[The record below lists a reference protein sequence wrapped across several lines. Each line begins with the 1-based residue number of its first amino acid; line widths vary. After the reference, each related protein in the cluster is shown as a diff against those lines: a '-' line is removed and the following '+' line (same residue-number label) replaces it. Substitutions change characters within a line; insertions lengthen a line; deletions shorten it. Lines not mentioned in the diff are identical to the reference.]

1 MTQRLAIR
9 TEKEKDA
16 LARVRSAY
24 GDQYQPLVMSDA
36 KRDVAKMFGEETER
50 KFVREQLKK
59 KQSEQETPQPKKRR
73 RDEWER

>member
-1 MTQRLAIR
+1 MAQRLAIR

-16 LARVRSAY
+16 VARVRSAY

-36 KRDVAKMFGEETER
+36 KRDVAKMLGEETKR
-50 KFVREQLKK
+50 KSVREQLKE
-59 KQSEQETPQPKKRR
+59 KQPEQKTPQPKKRR